1 MAEIKPVQF
10 PIITQ
15 PTEPAGK
22 TKPALKSRKVEQSPL
37 QQIFT
42 SGGEAQAT
50 RHLKLKQMNP
60 AALSDPVEKAKTA
73 MLKFYQPDKKAA
85 KETAPLG
92 QIIDIKI

>member
-1 MAEIKPVQF
+1 MAEIRPVQF
-10 PIITQ
+10 PTITQ

-22 TKPALKSRKVEQSPL
+22 TKPTSKSRKVEQSPL

-42 SGGEAQAT
+42 SGGKAQAT
-50 RHLKLKQMNP
+50 RHLKIKQTNQ
-60 AALSDPVEKAKTA
+60 ATLSDPVKKAKTA

>member
-10 PIITQ
+10 PTITQ
-15 PTEPAGK
+15 PTEPADR
-22 TKPALKSRKVEQSPL
+22 TKPVLKSSKVEQSPL

-42 SGGEAQAT
+42 SGGRAQAA
-50 RHLKLKQMNP
+50 RHLKIKQIDP
-60 AALSDPVEKAKTA
+60 AALSDPVEKAKAA

>member
-10 PIITQ
+10 PTITQ

-22 TKPALKSRKVEQSPL
+22 TKPGTKSRKVEPSPL

-42 SGGEAQAT
+42 SGGRAPAAAS
-50 RHLKLKQMNP
+50 RKLKQTNQ
-60 AALSDPVEKAKTA
+60 AALSDPVEKAKVA

>member
-1 MAEIKPVQF
+1 MAEIRPVEF
-10 PIITQ
+10 PTITQ

-22 TKPALKSRKVEQSPL
+22 SNPVQKNSKVEPSPL
-37 QQIFT
+37 QRIFT
-42 SGGEAQAT
+42 SEGRTQAAG
-50 RHLKLKQMNP
+50 HLKLKQTNQ
-60 AALSDPVEKAKTA
+60 AALSDPVEKAKAA

>member
-10 PIITQ
+10 PTLTQ

-22 TKPALKSRKVEQSPL
+22 TKLVQKSRKVEPSPL

-42 SGGEAQAT
+42 SGRRAPAAG
-50 RHLKLKQMNP
+50 HLKLKQTNQ
-60 AALSDPVEKAKTA
+60 AALSDPVEKAKAA

>member
-10 PIITQ
+10 PTITQ

-22 TKPALKSRKVEQSPL
+22 TKPVQKNSKVEPSPL

-42 SGGEAQAT
+42 SGRRAPVAG
-50 RHLKLKQMNP
+50 HLKLKQTNQ
-60 AALSDPVEKAKTA
+60 AALSDPVEKAKAA

-92 QIIDIKI
+92 QIIDIKV

>member
-10 PIITQ
+10 PTITQ
-15 PTEPAGK
+15 PTEPADK
-22 TKPALKSRKVEQSPL
+22 TKPVQKSRKVEPSPL
-37 QQIFT
+37 QQIT
-42 SGGEAQAT
+42 SGGRAPVAG
-50 RHLKLKQMNP
+50 HLKLKQTNQ
-60 AALSDPVEKAKTA
+60 AALSDPVEKAKAA

>member
-10 PIITQ
+10 PTITQ
-15 PTEPAGK
+15 PTAPADK
-22 TKPALKSRKVEQSPL
+22 TKPVQKSRKVEPSPL

-42 SGGEAQAT
+42 SGRGAPAAG
-50 RHLKLKQMNP
+50 HLKLKQTNQ
-60 AALSDPVEKAKTA
+60 AALSDPVEKAKAA

-92 QIIDIKI
+92 QIIDIKV

>member
-10 PIITQ
+10 PTITQ
-15 PTEPAGK
+15 QTEPADR
-22 TKPALKSRKVEQSPL
+22 TKPVLKSSKVEQSPL

-42 SGGEAQAT
+42 SGGRAQAAG
-50 RHLKLKQMNP
+50 HLKIKQIDP
-60 AALSDPVEKAKTA
+60 AALSDPVEKARVA

>member
-10 PIITQ
+10 PTITQ
-15 PTEPAGK
+15 PNEPAGK
-22 TKPALKSRKVEQSPL
+22 AKPRTKSRKVEPSPL

-42 SGGEAQAT
+42 SGGRAEVAGS
-50 RHLKLKQMNP
+50 RKLKQTNQ
-60 AALSDPVEKAKTA
+60 AALSDPVEKAKAA

-92 QIIDIKI
+92 QIIDIKV

>member
-10 PIITQ
+10 PTITQ

-22 TKPALKSRKVEQSPL
+22 TKPVQKNSKGEPSPL

-42 SGGEAQAT
+42 SGGRAPVAG
-50 RHLKLKQMNP
+50 HLKLKQTNQ
-60 AALSDPVEKAKTA
+60 AALSNPVEKAKAA

>member
-10 PIITQ
+10 PTITQ

-22 TKPALKSRKVEQSPL
+22 TKPVQKNSKVEPSPL

-42 SGGEAQAT
+42 RGGRTQAAD
-50 RHLKLKQMNP
+50 HLKLKQTNQ
-60 AALSDPVEKAKTA
+60 AALSDPVEKAKAA

-85 KETAPLG
+85 KEIAPLG

>member
-10 PIITQ
+10 PTITQ
-15 PTEPAGK
+15 PTEPADR
-22 TKPALKSRKVEQSPL
+22 TKPVLKSSKVEQSPL

-42 SGGEAQAT
+42 SGGRAQAAG
-50 RHLKLKQMNP
+50 HLKIKQIDP

-92 QIIDIKI
+92 QIIDIKV

>member
-10 PIITQ
+10 PTITQ

-22 TKPALKSRKVEQSPL
+22 SKPVQKSSKVEQSPL
-37 QQIFT
+37 QRIFT
-42 SGGEAQAT
+42 SEGRAQAAG
-50 RHLKLKQMNP
+50 HLKLKQTNP

>member
-10 PIITQ
+10 PTLTQ

-22 TKPALKSRKVEQSPL
+22 TKLVQKSRKLEPSPL

-42 SGGEAQAT
+42 SGGRAPVAGS
-50 RHLKLKQMNP
+50 RKLKQSNQ
-60 AALSDPVEKAKTA
+60 AALSDPVEKAKAA

-92 QIIDIKI
+92 QIIDIKV